1 MFFAAPG
8 KLIRTGLEFENT
20 IFGESLIL
28 KIFNIEEKS
37 KEKAFWAISFYPEK
51 EAMGDK
57 NGHFR
62 IYSNVFHS
70 AWKS

>member
-28 KIFNIEEKS
+28 KIYNIGN
-37 KEKAFWAISFYPEK
+37 I
-51 EAMGDK
+51 
-57 NGHFR
+57 
-62 IYSNVFHS
+62 
-70 AWKS
+70 